1 MFYGPLL
8 PFAAPCLEAV
18 FLQRVKRFSIELE
31 HNGERIWAHSNN
43 SGSML
48 GLLAP
53 GNPALISIAD
63 TPGRKLPYTLELI
76 QTQGVWVGVNTSIPN
91 KMLAAA
97 FAAGRLPWAAGYTR
111 FKREARCAPPFAST
125 RLDALL
131 TGPNLPPLWVE
142 AKSVTLRQENDAAFP
157 DAASERGRKHLET
170 LMDLKAQG
178 CRCACFY
185 LAQRGDVAAFR
196 PATDIDPAYARL
208 FYEALRC
215 GVEVYVYRAIIN
227 DLGIDLGAPL
237 PIVPEETS
245 HSIN

>member
-1 MFYGPLL
+1 MLYGPLL

-31 HNGERIWAHSNN
+31 RNGERIWAHSNN

-142 AKSVTLRQENDAAFP
+142 AKSVTLRQGNAATFP
-157 DAASERGRKHLET
+157 DALSERGRKHLET
-170 LMDLKAQG
+170 LMALKAQG

-185 LAQRGDVAAFR
+185 LVQRGDVAAFS
-196 PATDIDPAYARL
+196 PAAGIDPTYARL
-208 FYEALRC
+208 FYEALNS
-215 GVEVYVYRAIIN
+215 GVEVYVYRAAISKQ
-227 DLGIDLGAPL
+227 GIDLGEPL
-237 PIVPEETS
+237 PVNAKP
-245 HSIN
+245 

>member
-1 MFYGPLL
+1 MPSGPLL
-8 PFAAPCLEAV
+8 PFTATCLEAV

-31 HNGERIWAHSNN
+31 HNGEHIWAHSNN

-48 GLLAP
+48 GLLTP

-142 AKSVTLRQENDAAFP
+142 AKSVTLRQGNDATFP
-157 DAASERGRKHLET
+157 DALSERGRKHLET
-170 LMDLKAQG
+170 LMALKAQG

-185 LAQRGDVAAFR
+185 LVQRGDVAAFS
-196 PATDIDPAYARL
+196 PAAGIDPTYARL
-208 FYEALRC
+208 FYEALNS
-215 GVEVYVYRAIIN
+215 GVEVYVYRAAISKQ
-227 DLGIDLGAPL
+227 GIDLGEPL
-237 PIVPEETS
+237 PVNAKP
-245 HSIN
+245 